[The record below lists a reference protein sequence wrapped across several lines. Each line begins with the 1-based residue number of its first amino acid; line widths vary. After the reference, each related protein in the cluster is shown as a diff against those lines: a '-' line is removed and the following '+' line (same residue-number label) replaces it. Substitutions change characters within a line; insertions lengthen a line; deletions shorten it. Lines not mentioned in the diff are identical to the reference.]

1 MLINQIRRAVKPSYF
16 YVLNIAHG
24 MSLQVNVKDLLSNL
38 YHNRGVVELLFGQRD
53 HVTVNELLGRDD
65 ITDEQYRKLVS
76 LDILYE
82 YENVVSLNDAVVA
95 MFEDFMEIG
104 EVTPGFI
111 NDYISELKRYI
122 RFYQEAREM
131 RFLRSIKKY
140 LKRINSTLTREI
152 IKLQKNVDD
161 TYKNESNYRIK
172 LQKLE
177 DYREKRDTIIDFIR
191 QTTLIVDETR
201 VLFNITNDTELFGI
215 VSSLKLSLIENLDFL
230 IEIQTDITDFINKI
244 QYQLDVYKK
253 AQRLKEVKDH
263 GTLHFKT
270 NFREIVSS
278 INTLKYNG
286 HKTPKTKIPIDFLYS
301 DDGHVLC
308 KRVAEKYKITRLMV
322 RGLAAKMAGNFKDK
336 GLEQNIKLD
345 TEKLVERFLAQT
357 KLNLFEYLI
366 DYKFPKAIGVVSFE
380 DRLSLFVEIAM
391 EYQNSLDFKYRLL
404 YHDYVEAV
412 TNIKKRLGYTLI
424 LPVKQKEKKKSEVAK
439 EK

>member
-1 MLINQIRRAVKPSYF
+1 
-16 YVLNIAHG
+16 
-24 MSLQVNVKDLLSNL
+24 MSLQVNVKDLLSNF
-38 YHNRGVVELLFGQRD
+38 YTNRGVIELLFGQRD
-53 HVTVNELLGRDD
+53 QITVNELLGRDD
-65 ITDEQYRKLVS
+65 ISEEQYRKLVS
-76 LDILYE
+76 LDILFE
-82 YENVVSLNDAVVA
+82 YENVVSLNDAVVS

-111 NDYISELKRYI
+111 NDYINELKRHI

-161 TYKNESNYRIK
+161 TYKNEGNYRIK

-177 DYREKRDTIIDFIR
+177 DYREKRDTIIDFIK
-191 QTTLIVDETR
+191 QTSAIVDETR

-215 VSSLKLSLIENLDFL
+215 VSALKSSLIENLDFL

-244 QYQLDVYKK
+244 QFQLDVYKK

-263 GTLHFKT
+263 GALHYKT
-270 NFREIVSS
+270 NFREIVSN
-278 INTLKYNG
+278 INTLKHNG
-286 HKTPKTKIPIDFLYS
+286 HKTPKTKIPIEFLYS
-301 DDGHVLC
+301 DEGHVLC
-308 KRVAEKYKITRLMV
+308 KRIAEKYKITRLMV
-322 RGLAAKMAGNFKDK
+322 RGVADKMSVNFKDK

-357 KLNLFEYLI
+357 KHNLFEYLI
-366 DYKFPKAIGVVSFE
+366 EYKFPKAIGNVSFE

-391 EYQNSLDFKYRLL
+391 EYQTKLDFKYRLQ
-404 YHDYVEAV
+404 YHDYVEDV

-424 LPVKQKEKKKSEVAK
+424 LPIKEKAKK
-439 EK
+439 EKVK

>member
-1 MLINQIRRAVKPSYF
+1 
-16 YVLNIAHG
+16 

-38 YHNRGVVELLFGQRD
+38 YYNRGVVELLFGQRD

-65 ITDEQYRKLVS
+65 ITEEQYRKLVS

-111 NDYISELKRYI
+111 NDYINELKRHI

-177 DYREKRDTIIDFIR
+177 DYREKRDTIIEFIK
-191 QTTLIVDETR
+191 QTNAIVDETR

-215 VSSLKLSLIENLDFL
+215 VSSLKASLIENLDFL

-270 NFREIVSS
+270 NFREIVSN
-278 INTLKYNG
+278 INTLKHNG

-308 KRVAEKYKITRLMV
+308 KRIAEKYKITRLMV
-322 RGLAAKMAGNFKDK
+322 RGLADKMAGNFKEK
-336 GLEQNIKLD
+336 GLEQQIKLD
-345 TEKLVERFLAQT
+345 TEKLVERFLNQT
-357 KLNLFEYLI
+357 KQNLFEYLM
-366 DYKFPKAIGVVSFE
+366 DYKFPKAIGTVTFE
-380 DRLSLFVEIAM
+380 ERLSLFVEIAM
-391 EYQNSLDFKYRLL
+391 EYQNQLDFKYRLQ
-404 YHDYVEAV
+404 YHDYIVENDV
-412 TNIKKRLGYTLI
+412 KKRLGYTLI
-424 LPVKQKEKKKSEVAK
+424 LPLKDKPKKEKATK
-439 EK
+439 